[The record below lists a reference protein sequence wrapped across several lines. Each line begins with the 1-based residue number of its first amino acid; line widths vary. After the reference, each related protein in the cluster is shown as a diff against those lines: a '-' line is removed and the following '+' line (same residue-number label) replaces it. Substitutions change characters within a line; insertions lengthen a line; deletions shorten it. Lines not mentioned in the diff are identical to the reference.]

1 VSLHGAIRSLG
12 RSWRCLIGVGS
23 VGFVVQRPSGVVTF
37 LLTDIEGSTRRWES
51 DPDAMRGALA
61 AHDEVLRNAIEGRG
75 GWLFKNTGDGVC
87 AAFGSPHAA
96 VEAATDAQRLLA
108 LPVRM
113 GIATGEAE
121 ERGDDY
127 FGPALNRAA
136 RVMEAGHG
144 GQILVASSTAA
155 LVEGLEFVD
164 LGARRLRDLSEP
176 LSISQVLSDGLRVE
190 FPPLQT
196 IDTVPGN
203 LPAQA
208 TSFVGRAEQVAA
220 VTGAL
225 RTHRLVT
232 LVGVGGVGKTRLALH
247 AAAEVSGE
255 YRDGVWLV
263 ELAPIL
269 DATELTE
276 SIAAVFTV
284 APQADRSWRDGL
296 TDALAARQLLL
307 VLDNCE
313 HVLDEAVPLVE
324 ALIARC
330 PGVTILATSRE
341 ALSVGG
347 ELVRPVPSLDLG
359 LDSTASALFVERA
372 RELVPDFVPDA
383 DTVAEICRRL
393 DGIPL
398 AIELAAARVRSMS
411 PTQIRDRLD
420 ERFRLL
426 TGSRRSFERH
436 QTLRHAVQWSY
447 DLLTETEQRV
457 LQQISVFAGGF
468 TLAAATSVCG
478 HDLGGD
484 VDELAMLDALDSLV
498 RKSLVQVERSETDL
512 RYTTLETI
520 RQFAEE
526 RLAEDTSAEAVRDR
540 HASFFADQAE
550 ASFEWFR
557 GPQEALAYRFV
568 DDEIANVRA
577 AFRWA
582 VDHDRADAAIRIAA
596 CVHQA
601 ARARL
606 RTETFGWAAE
616 VADLARRLEHRKLPL
631 VLTMAADS
639 AWGLGL
645 LDDAKRYGHEAIAL
659 ADDPRLEPIVW
670 AYADLAQIAIFE
682 GDVEASL
689 ELLRTGAAHPADR
702 RDRVNLAYLI
712 LVGGAVGQQLP
723 DDELA
728 QAMTRIN
735 EAGFPMAIALA
746 LNGRAASVARD
757 DPATAIELQRQVVD
771 VLESSGNR
779 LLEQFSRAELV
790 NLLANADDPDL
801 ALAGFVD
808 TVNAW
813 RINGDTALAVGI
825 GHLVVLLAQLGHYL
839 GAAQLYG
846 AATRTILLDALVPEL
861 EATMAIAREAIGD
874 DAFRGARAAGGA
886 LSYQAA
892 GELACDLITHARA
905 ELTSG
910 L

>member
-1 VSLHGAIRSLG
+1 VS
-12 RSWRCLIGVGS
+12 GVGS
-23 VGFVVQRPSGVVTF
+23 VVFVVQRPSGVVTF
-37 LLTDIEGSTRRWES
+37 LFTDIEGSTRRWES

-61 AHDEVLRNAIEGRG
+61 AHDEVLRSAIDARG
-75 GWLFKNTGDGVC
+75 GWLFKHTGDGVC
-87 AAFGSPHAA
+87 AAFASPHAA

-144 GQILVASSTAA
+144 GQILLASSTGA

-176 LSISQVLSDGLRVE
+176 LSIYQVLSDGLRAE

-220 VTGAL
+220 VTEAL
-225 RTHRLVT
+225 HTHRLVT
-232 LVGVGGVGKTRLALH
+232 LVGVGGVGKTRMALH

-276 SIAAVFTV
+276 SVAAVFTV
-284 APQADRSWRDGL
+284 TPQADRSWRDGL

-324 ALIARC
+324 ALLARC
-330 PGVTILATSRE
+330 PGVTIVATSRE
-341 ALSVGG
+341 ALTAGG
-347 ELVRPVPSLDLG
+347 ELVWPVPSLDVG
-359 LDSTASALFVERA
+359 LDSTASALFVDRA
-372 RELVPDFVPDA
+372 GEIVPDLDPDL

-411 PTQIRDRLD
+411 PAQIRDRLD

-426 TGSRRSFERH
+426 TGSRRSLERH

-457 LQQISVFAGGF
+457 LQRIAVFAGGF
-468 TLAAATSVCG
+468 TLAAATAVCG
-478 HDLGGD
+478 HDLGVD
-484 VDELAMLDALDSLV
+484 IDELGMLDTLDSLV

-526 RLAEDTSAEAVRDR
+526 RLAEDTSADAVRDR

-550 ASFEWFR
+550 ASFGWFR
-557 GPQEALAYRFV
+557 GPHEALTYRPV

-577 AFRWA
+577 AFGWA

-596 CVHQA
+596 CVHPA
-601 ARARL
+601 ARMRL

-616 VADLARRLEHRKLPL
+616 VADRARRLEHRKLPL
-631 VLTMAADS
+631 LLTMAADS

-659 ADDPRLEPIVW
+659 ADNPRFEPIVW
-670 AYADLAQIAIFE
+670 AYADLAQIALFE

-712 LVGGAVGQQLP
+712 FVGGAVGQQLP

-728 QAMTRIN
+728 QAMTQIN

-746 LNGRAASVARD
+746 LNGRAASVARSD
-757 DPATAIELQRQVVD
+757 SAAAIGLQQQVID
-771 VLESSGNR
+771 VLESCGDR
-779 LLEQFSRAELV
+779 LLEQFSRAQLV

-801 ALAGFVD
+801 ALGGFVD

-813 RINGDTALAVGI
+813 RINGDTVLAVGI
-825 GHLVVLLAQLGHYL
+825 GHLVVLLARLGHYH

-846 AATRTILLDALVPEL
+846 SATRTILLDALVPEL
-861 EATMAIAREAIGD
+861 EAAMSTAREALGD
-874 DAFRGARAAGGA
+874 EVFRGARDAGAA
-886 LSYQAA
+886 LSFQAA
-892 GELACDLITHARA
+892 GDLAYELITIARA
-905 ELTSG
+905 QLITPSQ
-910 L
+910 LATTQPPDS

>member
-1 VSLHGAIRSLG
+1 VFL
-12 RSWRCLIGVGS
+12 
-23 VGFVVQRPSGVVTF
+23 VQRPSGVVTF
-37 LLTDIEGSTRRWES
+37 LFTDIEGSTRRWES

-61 AHDEVLRNAIEGRG
+61 AHDEVLRTAIDARG
-75 GWLFKNTGDGVC
+75 GWLFKHTGDGVC
-87 AAFGSPHAA
+87 AAFASPRAA
-96 VEAATDAQRLLA
+96 VEAATDAQRLLD

-113 GIATGEAE
+113 GIATGKAE

-136 RVMEAGHG
+136 RVMAAGHG
-144 GQILVASSTAA
+144 GQILVAASTVA
-155 LVEGLEFVD
+155 LVDTLEVLD

-176 LSISQVLSDGLRVE
+176 LSIYQVLSDGLRVE

-203 LPAQA
+203 LPAPA
-208 TSFVGRAEQVAA
+208 TSFVGREEQVTA
-220 VTGAL
+220 VTEAL

-269 DATELTE
+269 DARELTE
-276 SIAAVFTV
+276 SVAAAFTV

-296 TDALAARQLLL
+296 TDSLAARQLLL

-347 ELVRPVPSLDLG
+347 ELVWPVPSLDLG
-359 LDSTASALFVERA
+359 IDSTASALFVERA
-372 RELVPDFVPDA
+372 RELVPDFDPDVN
-383 DTVAEICRRL
+383 TVAEICRRL

-426 TGSRRSFERH
+426 TGSRRSLERH

-447 DLLTETEQRV
+447 DLLTKSEQRV
-457 LQQISVFAGGF
+457 LQRISVFAGGF
-468 TLAAATSVCG
+468 TLAAATTVCG
-478 HDLGGD
+478 YDLNGD
-484 VDELAMLDALDSLV
+484 LDELAMLDAVDSLV

-601 ARARL
+601 ARMRL

-631 VLTMAADS
+631 LLTMAADS

-659 ADDPRLEPIVW
+659 ADDSQYEPIVW
-670 AYADLAQIAIFE
+670 AYADLAQIAVFE
-682 GDVEASL
+682 GDVATSL

-712 LVGGAVGQQLP
+712 FIGGFVGRQLP
-723 DDELA
+723 EDELA
-728 QAMTRIN
+728 GAMDQIN
-735 EAGFPMAIALA
+735 QAGFPLAIGLA
-746 LNGRAASVARD
+746 LNGRAAGIAPH
-757 DPATAIELQRQVVD
+757 DPAAAIELYRQVID
-771 VLESSGNR
+771 LLESSGN
-779 LLEQFSRAELV
+779 LLAKQYSRAQLV
-790 NLLANADDPDL
+790 SLLANSDDPDR
-801 ALAGFVD
+801 ALASFVE

-813 RINGDTALAVGI
+813 RINGDTILVAGI
-825 GHLVVLLAQLGHYL
+825 GQLVVLLVRLGHL
-839 GAAQLYG
+839 HGAVQLYG
-846 AATRTILLDALVPEL
+846 AATRSVILDAGLPEL
-861 EATMAIAREAIGD
+861 AATMTAAREVIGD
-874 DAFRGARAAGGA
+874 DAFRSARDTGAA

-892 GELACDLITHARA
+892 GDLACELITIARA
-905 ELTSG
+905 QLTTSQNATAQPPDC
-910 L
+910 